1 MKNDDQEQLGNLLSI
16 FTGYQIGI
24 VLAILIGIFLV
35 TIYLLPNATIPLA
48 ILTVVLIVPYLF
60 VRKSNRDEPEDEP

>member
-35 TIYLLPNATIPLA
+35 TIYLLPNAT
-48 ILTVVLIVPYLF
+48 
-60 VRKSNRDEPEDEP
+60 